1 MKIKLLASAISAAL
15 LLVSLSAGAQE
26 DSNRYSDGTVQRGPY
41 LTNTGADNWFI
52 GIGGGVNAMYDNGKF
67 GGYGLAI
74 DANIGKWFTPAVAF
88 RVGYHGLKDAA
99 ADPAGWFTGANPFN
113 LHYGYADAMW
123 NLATTLGGY
132 KESRVWNPILYGR
145 AAALFTSAVGSTTV
159 GHEFGIGA
167 GLLNEFRLGKHVGLA
182 IDLSALVSRETAW
195 RNGGRFTFF
204 PTATAGL
211 VFHLGKTGF
220 VRHANALPAIDIP
233 DPAVI
238 ADLQSQLAKAKSDLA
253 AANSN
258 AANLRNQL
266 ARFNNLQDGKTY
278 DYKNGLFTETVV
290 NVKEIESQ
298 MIVPE
303 ILYFDLGKATLTGR
317 ELARLEYYA
326 ENTFKKDQKLL
337 VTGCA
342 DLGTGTKEANERLS
356 KQRAEYVKNVL
367 VNQFGYKAAN
377 IETKADVMPGDA
389 PIKGRIV
396 TIEVTK

>member
-1 MKIKLLASAISAAL
+1 MKIKFLAITLCLLLAGIAAN
-15 LLVSLSAGAQE
+15 AQE
-26 DSNRYSDGTVQRGPY
+26 DSNRYSDGSVQRGPY
-41 LTNTGADNWFI
+41 LTNTGADNWFF
-52 GIGGGVNAMYDNGKF
+52 GLGAGVNAMYDNRLF

-74 DANIGKWFTPAVAF
+74 DANVGKWFTPAVAF
-88 RVGYHGLKDAA
+88 RAGYHGIKVSA
-99 ADPAGWFTGANPFN
+99 ADPKGWFTGANPFN

-145 AAALFTSAVGSTTV
+145 AAALFTSPVGSKNV
-159 GHEFGIGA
+159 GHEFGLGG
-167 GLLNEFRLGKHVGLA
+167 GLLNEFRLGKHVGLSL
-182 IDLSALVSRETAW
+182 DLSAIVSREKEW
-195 RNGGRFTFF
+195 RNVGRFSFF

-211 VFHLGKTGF
+211 VFHLGKSGF
-220 VRHANALPAIDIP
+220 VRHANAIPAVDIP
-233 DPAVI
+233 DPNI
-238 ADLQSQLAKAKSDLA
+238 IENLRNQLAKANSDLA
-253 AANSN
+253 AANNN

-266 ARFNNLQDGKTY
+266 ARYSNLQDGKTY
-278 DYKNGLFTETVV
+278 DYKGGVFTETVV
-290 NVKEIESQ
+290 KETE

-367 VNQFGYKAAN
+367 VSQFGYNAAN

>member
-1 MKIKLLASAISAAL
+1 MKIKLLATTLCL
-15 LLVSLSAGAQE
+15 LLVGFAANAQE
-26 DSNRYSDGTVQRGPY
+26 NSNRYSDGTVQRGPY
-41 LTNTGADNWFI
+41 LTNSGADNWFF
-52 GIGGGVNAMYDNGKF
+52 GLGAGVNAMYDNRLF

-74 DANIGKWFTPAVAF
+74 DANVGKWFTPAVAF
-88 RVGYHGLKDAA
+88 RAGYHGLKVSA
-99 ADPAGWFTGANPFN
+99 ADPKGWFTGANPFM

-132 KESRVWNPILYGR
+132 KETRVWNPILYGR
-145 AAALFTSAVGSTTV
+145 AAALFTAPEGSKNI
-159 GHEFGIGA
+159 GHEFGIGG

-182 IDLSALVSRETAW
+182 IDLSAIVSREREW
-195 RNGGRFTFF
+195 RSYGRFSFF

-211 VFHLGKTGF
+211 VFHLGKSGF
-220 VRHANALPAIDIP
+220 VRHANAIPAIDIP
-233 DPAVI
+233 DPNVI
-238 ADLQSQLAKAKSDLA
+238 ENLRNQLAKANSDLA
-253 AANSN
+253 AANNN

-266 ARFNNLQDGKTY
+266 ARYSNLQDGKTY
-278 DYKNGLFTETVV
+278 DYNNGVFTETVV
-290 NVKEIESQ
+290 KETE

-367 VNQFGYKAAN
+367 VSQFGYNAAN

>member
-1 MKIKLLASAISAAL
+1 MKIKFLATAFTAVLLLAGFTAN
-15 LLVSLSAGAQE
+15 AQE
-26 DSNRYSDGTVQRGPY
+26 NSNRYSDGTVPRGPY

-52 GIGGGVNAMYDNGKF
+52 GIGGGINAMYDNRKF

-74 DANIGKWFTPAVAF
+74 DANVGKWFTPAVAL
-88 RVGYHGLKDAA
+88 RLGYHGLKDVA
-99 ADPAGWFTGANPFN
+99 ADPNNWFTNGDPFM
-113 LHYGYADAMW
+113 LHYGYADFMW

-132 KESRVWNPILYGR
+132 KETRVWNPILYGR
-145 AAALFTSAVGSTTV
+145 AAALFTAPVGSKTY
-159 GHEFGIGA
+159 GHEFGIGG
-167 GLLNEFRLGKHVGLA
+167 GLINEFRLGKHVGLA
-182 IDLSALVSRETAW
+182 IDISAIVSRETAW
-195 RNGGRFTFF
+195 RNYGRFTFF

-211 VFHLGKTGF
+211 VFHLGKSGF
-220 VRHANALPAIDIP
+220 VRHANAKPAVP
-233 DPAVI
+233 VADPAVI
-238 ADLQSQLAKAKSDLA
+238 QSLRSQLDKANKDLA
-253 AANSN
+253 EASNTAAS
-258 AANLRNQL
+258 LSNQL
-266 ARFNNLQDGKTY
+266 ARFGNLQDGKTY
-278 DYKNGLFTETVV
+278 DYKDGRFTETV
-290 NVKEIESQ
+290 VKEIESQ

-326 ENTFKKDQKLL
+326 ENTFKPTQKLL

-367 VNQFGYKAAN
+367 VKQFGYNADN

-396 TIEVTK
+396 TIEVK